1 MAGGNGGAGQL
12 LAQLISTGQTSTNR
26 LRRCIAPKQCTSNN
40 FAGAAGLILLASS
53 VQAAPQP
60 EIQEL
65 FKASRTPGDPMVA
78 YPQGT
83 PEMRV
88 VSVSLPVGTTIPLHT
103 HPSPVVV
110 VVTKGA
116 MTNVRLVD
124 GNEVVSV
131 VRPGDGFLEGHPDEP
146 HYVTNKGSEP
156 AEALVTFASV
166 EGLPNMVPMQ

>member
-1 MAGGNGGAGQL
+1 MHL
-12 LAQLISTGQTSTNR
+12 
-26 LRRCIAPKQCTSNN
+26 KQ
-40 FAGAAGLILLASS
+40 FGWAAGLMLLASS

-65 FKASRTPGDPMVA
+65 FKASRTPGRRVVA

-88 VSVSLPVGTTIPLHT
+88 VRVGRPVGATIPLHT

-116 MTNVRLVD
+116 MINVRLVD

-131 VRPGDGFLEGHPDEP
+131 VRPRDGFLEGHPDEP

>member
-1 MAGGNGGAGQL
+1 MHL
-12 LAQLISTGQTSTNR
+12 
-26 LRRCIAPKQCTSNN
+26 KQ
-40 FAGAAGLILLASS
+40 FGWAAGLMLLASS

-65 FKASRTPGDPMVA
+65 FKASRTPGGRMVA

-88 VSVSLPVGTTIPLHT
+88 VRVGLPVGATIPLHT

-131 VRPGDGFLEGHPDEP
+131 VRPGDGFLEGHSDEP
-146 HYVTNKGSEP
+146 HYVTNKGPEP

-166 EGLPNMVPMQ
+166 EGLPNMIPIQ

>member
-1 MAGGNGGAGQL
+1 MHL
-12 LAQLISTGQTSTNR
+12 
-26 LRRCIAPKQCTSNN
+26 KQV
-40 FAGAAGLILLASS
+40 GWAAGLMLLASS

-65 FKASRTPGDPMVA
+65 FKASRTPGDRVVA

-88 VSVSLPVGTTIPLHT
+88 VRVNLPVGATIPLHT

-124 GNEVVSV
+124 GNEIVSLA
-131 VRPGDGFLEGHPDEP
+131 RPGDGFLEGHPDEP
-146 HYVTNKGSEP
+146 TNQGPEP
-156 AEALVTFASV
+156 AEAIVTFASV
-166 EGLPNMVPMQ
+166 EGHPNMVPMN

>member
-1 MAGGNGGAGQL
+1 M
-12 LAQLISTGQTSTNR
+12 
-26 LRRCIAPKQCTSNN
+26 
-40 FAGAAGLILLASS
+40 LLASS

-65 FKASRTPGDPMVA
+65 FKASRTPGRRVVA

-88 VSVSLPVGTTIPLHT
+88 VRVGLPVGATIPLHT

-131 VRPGDGFLEGHPDEP
+131 VRPRDGFLEGHPDEP
-146 HYVTNKGSEP
+146 HYVTNQGPEP
-156 AEALVTFASV
+156 AEAIVTFASV
-166 EGLPNMVPMQ
+166 EGLPNMVPMN

>member
-1 MAGGNGGAGQL
+1 MQL
-12 LAQLISTGQTSTNR
+12 KQLGW
-26 LRRCIAPKQCTSNN
+26 
-40 FAGAAGLILLASS
+40 AAGLMLLSSS

-65 FKASRTPGDPMVA
+65 FKASRTPGGRMVA

-88 VSVSLPVGTTIPLHT
+88 VRVGLPVGATIPLHT

-131 VRPGDGFLEGHPDEP
+131 VRPGDGFLEGHSDEP
-146 HYVTNKGSEP
+146 HYVTNKGPEP

-166 EGLPNMVPMQ
+166 EGLPNMIPIQ

>member
-1 MAGGNGGAGQL
+1 MQL
-12 LAQLISTGQTSTNR
+12 KQLGW
-26 LRRCIAPKQCTSNN
+26 
-40 FAGAAGLILLASS
+40 AAGLMLLSSS

-65 FKASRTPGDPMVA
+65 FKASRTPGGRMVA

-88 VSVSLPVGTTIPLHT
+88 VRVGLPVGATIPLHT

-131 VRPGDGFLEGHPDEP
+131 VRPGDGFLEGHSDEP
-146 HYVTNKGSEP
+146 HYVTNKGPEP

-166 EGLPNMVPMQ
+166 EGLPNTVPMQ

>member
-1 MAGGNGGAGQL
+1 MHL
-12 LAQLISTGQTSTNR
+12 
-26 LRRCIAPKQCTSNN
+26 KQ
-40 FAGAAGLILLASS
+40 FGWAAGLILLPSS
-53 VQAAPQP
+53 VHAAPQP

-65 FKASRTPGDPMVA
+65 FKASRTPGDRVVA

-88 VSVSLPVGTTIPLHT
+88 VRVSLPVGAKIPLHT

-116 MTNVRLVD
+116 MTNVRIVD

-131 VRPGDGFLEGHPDEP
+131 VRPGDGFLEGHPAEP
-146 HYVTNKGSEP
+146 HYVTNKGPEP

-166 EGLPNMVPMQ
+166 EGLPNMIPMQ

>member
-1 MAGGNGGAGQL
+1 MH
-12 LAQLISTGQTSTNR
+12 
-26 LRRCIAPKQCTSNN
+26 LRQV
-40 FAGAAGLILLASS
+40 GWAAGLMLLASS

-65 FKASRTPGDPMVA
+65 FKASRTPGDRVVA

-88 VSVSLPVGTTIPLHT
+88 VRVSLPVGATTIPLHT

-131 VRPGDGFLEGHPDEP
+131 VRPGDGFLEGHSDEP
-146 HYVTNKGSEP
+146 HYVTNKGPEP

-166 EGLPNMVPMQ
+166 EGLPNMIPIQ

>member
-1 MAGGNGGAGQL
+1 MHL
-12 LAQLISTGQTSTNR
+12 
-26 LRRCIAPKQCTSNN
+26 KQV
-40 FAGAAGLILLASS
+40 GWAAGLMLLATS

-65 FKASRTPGDPMVA
+65 FKASRTPGNRVVA

-88 VSVSLPVGTTIPLHT
+88 VRVSLPVGATIPLHT

-131 VRPGDGFLEGHPDEP
+131 VRPGDGFLEGHSDEP
-146 HYVTNKGSEP
+146 HYVTNKGPEP

-166 EGLPNMVPMQ
+166 EGLPNMIPIQ

>member
-1 MAGGNGGAGQL
+1 MHL
-12 LAQLISTGQTSTNR
+12 
-26 LRRCIAPKQCTSNN
+26 KQ
-40 FAGAAGLILLASS
+40 FGWAAGLMLLASS

-65 FKASRTPGDPMVA
+65 FKASRTPGRRVVA

-88 VSVSLPVGTTIPLHT
+88 VRVGLPVGATIPLHT
-103 HPSPVVV
+103 QPSPVVV

-131 VRPGDGFLEGHPDEP
+131 VRPRDGFLEGHPDEP
-146 HYVTNKGSEP
+146 HYVTNKGTEP
-156 AEALVTFASV
+156 AEAIVTFASV
-166 EGLPNMVPMQ
+166 EGLPNMVPMN

>member
-1 MAGGNGGAGQL
+1 MHL
-12 LAQLISTGQTSTNR
+12 
-26 LRRCIAPKQCTSNN
+26 KQV
-40 FAGAAGLILLASS
+40 GWAAGLMLLASS

-65 FKASRTPGDPMVA
+65 FKASRTPGDRVVA

-88 VSVSLPVGTTIPLHT
+88 VRVGLPVGATIPLHT
-103 HPSPVVV
+103 HPSPVIV

-124 GNEVVSV
+124 GKEVVSV
-131 VRPGDGFLEGHPDEP
+131 VRPGDGFLEGHPGEP
-146 HYVTNKGSEP
+146 HYVTNKGPEP
-156 AEALVTFASV
+156 AEAIVTFASV
-166 EGLPNMVPMQ
+166 EGLPNMVPMN

>member
-1 MAGGNGGAGQL
+1 MHL
-12 LAQLISTGQTSTNR
+12 
-26 LRRCIAPKQCTSNN
+26 KQ
-40 FAGAAGLILLASS
+40 FGWAAGLMLLASS

-65 FKASRTPGDPMVA
+65 FKASRTPGRRVVA

-88 VSVSLPVGTTIPLHT
+88 VRVGLPVGATIPLHT

-131 VRPGDGFLEGHPDEP
+131 VRPGDGFLDSHPDEP
-146 HYVTNKGSEP
+146 HYVTNRGPRP
-156 AEALVTFASV
+156 AEAIVALASV
-166 EGLPNMVPMQ
+166 EGLPNMVQMN

>member
-1 MAGGNGGAGQL
+1 MQL
-12 LAQLISTGQTSTNR
+12 KHLGW
-26 LRRCIAPKQCTSNN
+26 
-40 FAGAAGLILLASS
+40 AAGLMLLSSS

-65 FKASRTPGDPMVA
+65 FKASRTPGGRMVA

-88 VSVSLPVGTTIPLHT
+88 VRVGLPVGATIPLHT

-131 VRPGDGFLEGHPDEP
+131 VRPGDGFLEGHSNEP
-146 HYVTNKGSEP
+146 HYVTNKGPEP

-166 EGLPNMVPMQ
+166 EGLPNMIPIQ

>member
-1 MAGGNGGAGQL
+1 MHL
-12 LAQLISTGQTSTNR
+12 
-26 LRRCIAPKQCTSNN
+26 KQV
-40 FAGAAGLILLASS
+40 GWAAGLMLLASS

-65 FKASRTPGDPMVA
+65 FKASRTPGNRMVA

-88 VSVSLPVGTTIPLHT
+88 VRVSLPVGATFPLHT

-131 VRPGDGFLEGHPDEP
+131 VRPGDGFLEGHSDEP
-146 HYVTNKGSEP
+146 HYVTNKGPEP

>member
-1 MAGGNGGAGQL
+1 MG
-12 LAQLISTGQTSTNR
+12 SEM
-26 LRRCIAPKQCTSNN
+26 CIRD
-40 FAGAAGLILLASS
+40 S

-65 FKASRTPGDPMVA
+65 FKASRTPGGRMVA

-88 VSVSLPVGTTIPLHT
+88 VRVGLPVGATIPLHT

-131 VRPGDGFLEGHPDEP
+131 VRPGDGFLEGHSDEP
-146 HYVTNKGSEP
+146 HYVTNKGPEP

-166 EGLPNMVPMQ
+166 EGLPNMIPIQ

>member
-1 MAGGNGGAGQL
+1 MHL
-12 LAQLISTGQTSTNR
+12 
-26 LRRCIAPKQCTSNN
+26 KQV
-40 FAGAAGLILLASS
+40 GWAAGLMLLASS
-53 VQAAPQP
+53 IQAAPQP

-65 FKASRTPGDPMVA
+65 FKASRTPGNRVVA

-88 VSVSLPVGTTIPLHT
+88 VRVGLPVGATIPLHT

-124 GNEVVSV
+124 GNEVVSL
-131 VRPGDGFLEGHPDEP
+131 VRPRDGFLEGHPDEP

>member
-1 MAGGNGGAGQL
+1 MQL
-12 LAQLISTGQTSTNR
+12 KQLGW
-26 LRRCIAPKQCTSNN
+26 
-40 FAGAAGLILLASS
+40 AAGLMLLASN

-65 FKASRTPGDPMVA
+65 FKASRTPGDRVVA

-88 VSVSLPVGTTIPLHT
+88 VRVSLPVGATIPLHT

-131 VRPGDGFLEGHPDEP
+131 VRPGDGFLEGHSDEP
-146 HYVTNKGSEP
+146 HYVTNKGPEP

-166 EGLPNMVPMQ
+166 EGLPNMIPIQ

>member
-1 MAGGNGGAGQL
+1 MHL
-12 LAQLISTGQTSTNR
+12 
-26 LRRCIAPKQCTSNN
+26 KQ
-40 FAGAAGLILLASS
+40 FGWAAGLMLLASS

-65 FKASRTPGDPMVA
+65 FKASRTPGRRVVA

-88 VSVSLPVGTTIPLHT
+88 VRVGLPVGATIPLHT
-103 HPSPVVV
+103 HQSPVVV

-124 GNEVVSV
+124 GNEIVSV
-131 VRPGDGFLEGHPDEP
+131 VRPGDCLLYTSPSPRDLSTSRMP
-146 HYVTNKGSEP
+146 SS
-156 AEALVTFASV
+156 A
-166 EGLPNMVPMQ
+166 

>member
-1 MAGGNGGAGQL
+1 MQL
-12 LAQLISTGQTSTNR
+12 KQLG
-26 LRRCIAPKQCTSNN
+26 L
-40 FAGAAGLILLASS
+40 AAGLMLLASS

-65 FKASRTPGDPMVA
+65 FKASRTPGGRMVA

-88 VSVSLPVGTTIPLHT
+88 VRVGLPVGATIPLHT

-131 VRPGDGFLEGHPDEP
+131 VRPGDGFLEGHPDGP
-146 HYVTNKGSEP
+146 HYVPNKGSEP

>member
-1 MAGGNGGAGQL
+1 MHL
-12 LAQLISTGQTSTNR
+12 
-26 LRRCIAPKQCTSNN
+26 KQ
-40 FAGAAGLILLASS
+40 FGWAAGLILLASS

-65 FKASRTPGDPMVA
+65 FKASRTPGGRMVA

-88 VSVSLPVGTTIPLHT
+88 VRVGLPVGATIPLHT

-131 VRPGDGFLEGHPDEP
+131 VRPGDGFLEGHSDEP
-146 HYVTNKGSEP
+146 HYVTNKGPEP

-166 EGLPNMVPMQ
+166 EGLPNMIPIQ

>member
-1 MAGGNGGAGQL
+1 MQL
-12 LAQLISTGQTSTNR
+12 KQLGW
-26 LRRCIAPKQCTSNN
+26 
-40 FAGAAGLILLASS
+40 AAGLMLLSSS

-65 FKASRTPGDPMVA
+65 FKASRTPGNRMVA

-88 VSVSLPVGTTIPLHT
+88 VRVGLPVGATIPLHT

-110 VVTKGA
+110 VVTKSA

-131 VRPGDGFLEGHPDEP
+131 VRPGDGFLEGHSDEP
-146 HYVTNKGSEP
+146 HYVTNKGPEP

-166 EGLPNMVPMQ
+166 EGLPNMIPIQ

>member
-1 MAGGNGGAGQL
+1 MHL
-12 LAQLISTGQTSTNR
+12 
-26 LRRCIAPKQCTSNN
+26 KQ
-40 FAGAAGLILLASS
+40 FGWAAGLMLLASS

-65 FKASRTPGDPMVA
+65 FKASRTPGDRVVA

-88 VSVSLPVGTTIPLHT
+88 VRVGLPVGATIPLHT

-131 VRPGDGFLEGHPDEP
+131 VRPHHAHNLVAVHQAHVGHR
-146 HYVTNKGSEP
+146 
-156 AEALVTFASV
+156 AL
-166 EGLPNMVPMQ
+166 GHHNDHG

>member
-1 MAGGNGGAGQL
+1 M
-12 LAQLISTGQTSTNR
+12 LIKVSG
-26 LRRCIAPKQCTSNN
+26 L
-40 FAGAAGLILLASS
+40 AAGLLLLASG
-53 VQAAPQP
+53 VQAAP
-60 EIQEL
+60 EADIQEL
-65 FKASRTPGDPMVA
+65 FKASRTDGGRVVA

-88 VSVSLPVGTTIPLHT
+88 YRVVLPVGATIPLHT

-116 MTNVRLVD
+116 MTSVRMVD
-124 GNEVVSV
+124 GAEVVTT

-156 AEALVTFASV
+156 AEAMVTFASV
-166 EGLPNMVPMQ
+166 EGLANMIPIE